1 MISKRMVLQKLE
13 PFANFKKVLIEDQ
26 NTSDIIQGILD
37 NHNNYEKEY
46 DKISEMFIGDN
57 EVETG
62 KNIFK
67 FLKDN
72 VPYYVEPIEKQT
84 LRSPSAILS
93 MKGNNGQVL
102 GADCKSYSSFILGV
116 YDSLNRKGIFK
127 VPIAYRFAS
136 YRYDTREPQHV
147 FAVLYP
153 NTKNEV
159 WIDPVLNKFD
169 QRKEPVFIKDKK
181 IKMALIAMS
190 GTSSQGSATLQE
202 MQDYRDKL
210 VSLKNKYLNSG
221 VITPGSQEENQYLMA
236 IEKVT
241 RAIQFASISG
251 VPNVN
256 GIFDF
261 GDSIDESVVTTN
273 NSGSYESGK
282 INWNKVFGKL
292 IDTGTSFV
300 DTKAKQNSGGG
311 GGSFPEFV
319 PISKNININNILL
332 IAGAG
337 IALFL
342 ILRKK

>member
-13 PFANFKKVLIEDQ
+13 PFTNFKKVLIEDQ

-57 EVETG
+57 EVETA
-62 KNIFK
+62 KNVFK

-84 LRSPSAILS
+84 LRSPSAIIS
-93 MKGNNGQVL
+93 IKE
-102 GADCKSYSSFILGV
+102 GADCKSYASFINGIMS
-116 YDSLNRKGIFK
+116 SLNRKGIFK
-127 VPIAYRFAS
+127 VPLAYRFAS

-147 FAVLYP
+147 FSVLYP
-153 NTKNEV
+153 STKNEV
-159 WIDPVLNKFD
+159 WVDPVLNKFD

-190 GTSSQGSATLQE
+190 GTSSQATASLQD

-221 VITPGSQEENQYLMA
+221 VITPGSQEENQYIMA
-236 IEKVT
+236 IDKVT
-241 RAIQFASISG
+241 KCIQNASISG
-251 VPNVN
+251 FPTIANEI
-256 GIFDF
+256 GA
-261 GDSIDESVVTTN
+261 IDWGN
-273 NSGSYESGK
+273 
-282 INWNKVFGKL
+282 IFGKL
-292 IDTGTSFV
+292 VDTGASLIQ
-300 DTKAKQNSGGG
+300 QNNQPSYGGG
-311 GGSFPEFV
+311 YNAPMQSTSTG
-319 PISKNININNILL
+319 ISTNTLL
-332 IAGAG
+332 LVGAG
-337 IALFL
+337 GLALYL